1 MKLNNN
7 KHILVGFLVCCLYS
21 NVMVNIYNFTAFFV
35 LKKDWFQFMFLF
47 KSDSHW
53 VIVIKSDDRSIFP
66 PLKNSNCCV
75 CNQWPESKI
84 ITFAFHNQNP
94 QKQLSFFNLFL
105 HKILDLSYDQEIC
118 NFVQDL
124 LWINKI
130 FYDKMLLTYIILN
143 KFCTTIENV

>member
-1 MKLNNN
+1 MTRIQDN
-7 KHILVGFLVCCLYS
+7 HIC
-21 NVMVNIYNFTAFFV
+21 
-35 LKKDWFQFMFLF
+35 
-47 KSDSHW
+47 
-53 VIVIKSDDRSIFP
+53 
-66 PLKNSNCCV
+66 
-75 CNQWPESKI
+75 
-84 ITFAFHNQNP
+84 FHNQNP

-118 NFVQDL
+118 NSVQDL